1 MEENNFKWHNWQKS
15 NLQIYKQLN
24 ISKTNCPVKM
34 CRRPKLIANKYI
46 KRFSTLLIISEMQ
59 IKTTINY
66 HLTPVRMAIIK
77 NLQTIN
83 AGKDVK
89 KRVPF

>member
-34 CRRPKLIANKYI
+34 GRRPKLIANKYI
-46 KRFSTLLIISEMQ
+46 KRFSTLVIISEMQ